1 MISKRRAGRAGG
13 TWWRMSAA
21 AIAAVAVAAT
31 GLSAQQPAAPGQV
44 PVVPGQPLPGAPAPA
59 PRPATVGPAASATA
73 ARTFTAPVGLLFNT
87 VRADKAVDFERLV
100 AAVRAALEAS
110 TDPAIQ
116 AQAKGWR
123 FYKASE
129 PGPGNSVLYVF
140 ILDPAVPG
148 EDYGLGR
155 VLSQGSTDAV
165 ALQETWKLYTSS
177 VTGGGS
183 LLNLSPVPVPPAEP
197 AAGAA
202 APAPETAKP
211 GEKPPPPKP

>member
-1 MISKRRAGRAGG
+1 M
-13 TWWRMSAA
+13 
-21 AIAAVAVAAT
+21 
-31 GLSAQQPAAPGQV
+31 
-44 PVVPGQPLPGAPAPA
+44 
-59 PRPATVGPAASATA
+59 A

-87 VRADKAVDFERLV
+87 VRPDKTADFEKLV

-116 AQAKGWR
+116 GLAKGLR

-140 ILDPAVPG
+140 IVDPALPG

-155 VLSQGSTDAV
+155 ILSQGSTDTDAA

-183 LLNLSPVPVPPAEP
+183 LLNLTPIPEAPAEP
-197 AAGAA
+197 AAGEK
-202 APAPETAKP
+202 PAGALGPPSETAKP
-211 GEKPPPPKP
+211 GEKPAAPSTQKP